1 MLLNTQIIT
10 RRVKGIMLEPKPDGW
25 QSVTELMVSNLSCNI
40 VKVVHAI
47 LNSSPVTVTEGD
59 EMDQVCLII
68 THL

>member
-1 MLLNTQIIT
+1 
-10 RRVKGIMLEPKPDGW
+10 MLEPKPDGW